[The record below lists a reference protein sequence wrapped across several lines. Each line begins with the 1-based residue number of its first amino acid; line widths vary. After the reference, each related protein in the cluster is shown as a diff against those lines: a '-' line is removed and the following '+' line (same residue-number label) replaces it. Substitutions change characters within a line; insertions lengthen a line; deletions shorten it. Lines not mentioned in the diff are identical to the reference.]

1 MSQSNTE
8 PDAPATGRWEDGRWV
23 EHDEPSGEVDAPA
36 DLPVTTASSA
46 PVDDQPAQPSEEP
59 DDSAAPAVAED
70 DGDETG
76 KLLIPIFWERA
87 AYAALFAGALIMRLW
102 DLGVRAVHHDE
113 SLHGFFSWQIAT
125 GSGYEHNPLMHG
137 MFLFHSVAGAFF
149 LFGDNDFTLR
159 LPMALFGSGLVL
171 MPLLLRSR
179 LGQVGALAAAVMLA
193 FSPAM
198 LYFSRFARNDIFM
211 AVFVLG
217 LFAMIWRYMDERKNR
232 YLYLVAAFLAL
243 GFTSKETMYLSA
255 LILAVGLLFLARSQV
270 GNWLMGRLS
279 LKEFGPAGRVLILMV
294 ALIAPLAGAMVAFL
308 QEPLGITLAAK
319 VGNASGVPVGSP
331 DGGGW
336 VIAIAVTAILVAIAM
351 VVGLVWNRRVWLIS
365 WVIFAAIFLTM
376 FTNFYTHPGGVG
388 TGIWQSLGYW
398 LAQHGVARAEQPM
411 FYYFMILFVY
421 EFLPWLIALGAA
433 GYYLFR
439 GDRFTQF
446 LVFWA
451 VATLLAYTFA
461 GEKMPWLLVNITLP
475 LIILAGRAINDMAST
490 IPWRNLASTRLPYLL
505 VGVPLFVV
513 LIWRLAFFEFDNG
526 VLSFFTL
533 WGLFG
538 AAGVLV
544 VGLTWLARQVTW
556 KTALSASALVM
567 CGLLFMLT
575 VRAGW
580 VAAYVNSDVPR
591 DMLVYTQTA
600 PDIRNLV
607 HEIETAG
614 ELTGD
619 RKEIRLSIDSTDGYT
634 WPWAWYLRDYANVTY
649 PDHSEQVSAPGAETA
664 ITVIH
669 AKNNDRVKPEL
680 TEQFSEGRRL
690 VHRWWFPENET
701 YKHPSLSVTT
711 FFEAVVD
718 RDVWRTSLDFFL
730 YRELDSEI
738 GSVDSF
744 VYFARDIP
752 LAAID

>member
-1 MSQSNTE
+1 MSQTTAE
-8 PDAPATGRWEDGRWV
+8 PEAEVAGRWEDGRWV
-23 EHDEPSGEVDAPA
+23 ESDQSPEQSA
-36 DLPVTTASSA
+36 DRPVTAETHESDDTR
-46 PVDDQPAQPSEEP
+46 PVESTVEPVEPA
-59 DDSAAPAVAED
+59 
-70 DGDETG
+70 ETG
-76 KLLIPIFWERA
+76 DTGARDLIPVIWERA
-87 AYAALFAGALIMRLW
+87 AYAALFVGALIMRLW

-113 SLHGFFSWQIAT
+113 SLHGFFAWQMAT
-125 GSGYEHNPLMHG
+125 GNTYEHNPLMHG

-179 LGQVGALAAAVMLA
+179 LGQIGALAAAVMLT

-232 YLYLVAAFLAL
+232 YLYLAAAFLAL

-255 LILAVGLLFLARSQV
+255 LILVVGLLFLARSQV

-279 LKEFGPAGRVLILMV
+279 LKEFDPPGRLLILLS

-319 VGNASGVPVGSP
+319 AGNVMGVPVGAP

-336 VIAIAVTAILVAIAM
+336 VIAIAVTAVLVIVAM
-351 VVGLVWNRRVWLIS
+351 VVGLVWNWRVWLTA
-365 WVIFAAIFLTM
+365 WVIFMAIFVTI
-376 FTNFYTHPGGVG
+376 FSNFYTHPLGAGSG
-388 TGIWQSLGYW
+388 AWQSLGYW
-398 LAQHGVARAEQPM
+398 LAQHEVARAEQPM

-421 EFLPWLIALGAA
+421 EFLPWMIALGAA

-439 GDRFTQF
+439 GDKFTRF

-475 LIILAGRAINDMAST
+475 LIILAGRAVNDMVST
-490 IPWRNLASTRLPYLL
+490 IPWRTLAQTKLPYLL
-505 VGVPLFVV
+505 IGVPLFVV
-513 LIWRLAFFEFDNG
+513 MIWRLAFFEFDNG
-526 VLSFFTL
+526 VLSFLAL

-538 AAGVLV
+538 ATGVLV

-556 KTALSASALVM
+556 KTAMSASALVM
-567 CGLLFMLT
+567 CGVLLLLT
-575 VRAGW
+575 VRAAW
-580 VAAYVNSDVPR
+580 VATYVHSDVPR

-600 PDIRNLV
+600 PDLHNLV
-607 HEIETAG
+607 REIEAAG

-619 RKEIRLSIDSTDGYT
+619 RKEIRLSIDSTDGFT
-634 WPWAWYLRDYANVTY
+634 WPWAWYLRDYDNVTY
-649 PDHSEQVSAPGAETA
+649 PDHSETVSPPGAETA
-664 ITVIH
+664 ITVIS
-669 AKNNDRVKPEL
+669 AKNNDKIKAEL
-680 TEQFSEGRRL
+680 AEEFSEGRRL

-701 YKHPSLSVTT
+701 YKHPSLSVST
-711 FFEAVVD
+711 FFEAVID
-718 RDVWRTSLDFFL
+718 REVWRTSLDFFL
-730 YRELDSEI
+730 HRKLDSQI

-744 VYFARDIP
+744 VYFHRDIP

>member
-1 MSQSNTE
+1 MSQTTAE
-8 PDAPATGRWEDGRWV
+8 PDAESTGRWEDGRWV
-23 EHDEPSGEVDAPA
+23 ESSESSEQAEKSA
-36 DLPVTTASSA
+36 DLQVTAEADETEGANGVESST
-46 PVDDQPAQPSEEP
+46 DP
-59 DDSAAPAVAED
+59 DGPAAPAETED
-70 DGDETG
+70 SGHKE
-76 KLLIPIFWERA
+76 LVPVIWERA
-87 AYAALFAGALIMRLW
+87 AYAVLVVGALIMRLW

-113 SLHGFFSWQIAT
+113 SLHGFFSWQIVT
-125 GSGYEHNPLMHG
+125 GNGYEHNPLMHG

-179 LGQVGALAAAVMLA
+179 LGQVGALAAAVMLT

-232 YLYLVAAFLAL
+232 YLYLAAAFLAL

-255 LILAVGLLFLARSQV
+255 LILTVGLLFLARSQV

-279 LKEFGPAGRVLILMV
+279 LREFGPPGRLLILLA
-294 ALIAPLAGAMVAFL
+294 ALIAPLTGAMVAFL

-319 VGNASGVPVGSP
+319 TGNTMGIPVGSP

-336 VIAIAVTAILVAIAM
+336 VIAIAVTAVLVAVAM
-351 VVGLVWNRRVWLIS
+351 AVGLVWNRRVWLIS

-376 FTNFYTHPGGVG
+376 FTNFFTHPGGVG
-388 TGIWQSLGYW
+388 SGIWQSLGYW
-398 LAQHGVARAEQPM
+398 LAQHEVARAEQPM

-433 GYYLFR
+433 GYYLYK
-439 GDRFTQF
+439 GDRFTRF

-451 VATLLAYTFA
+451 TATLLAYTFA
-461 GEKMPWLLVNITLP
+461 GEKMPWLLVNIALP
-475 LIILAGRAINDMAST
+475 MIILAGRAINDMAST
-490 IPWRNLASTRLPYLL
+490 IPWRSLTQTKLPYLL
-505 VGVPLFVV
+505 AGVPLFVV
-513 LIWRLAFFEFDNG
+513 LIWRLAFFEFDSG
-526 VLSFFTL
+526 TLSFFTL
-533 WGLFG
+533 WALFG

-567 CGLLFMLT
+567 CGILFLLT
-575 VRAGW
+575 VRASW
-580 VAAYVNSDVPR
+580 VATYVNSDVPR
-591 DMLVYTQTA
+591 DMLIYTQTA
-600 PDIRNLV
+600 PDIHNLV
-607 HEIETAG
+607 REIEAAG

-619 RKEIRLSIDSTDGYT
+619 RKAIRLSIDSRDGYT
-634 WPWAWYLRDYANVTY
+634 WPWAWYLRDYDNVTY
-649 PDHSEQVSAPGAETA
+649 PDHSDDVSPPGAETA

-669 AKNNDRVKPEL
+669 EKNNDRVKPEL
-680 TEQFSEGRRL
+680 TEQFTEGRRL

-701 YKHPSLSVTT
+701 YKHPSLSVST
-711 FFEAVVD
+711 FFDAVID
-718 RDVWRTSLDFFL
+718 REVWRTSLDFFL
-730 YRELDSEI
+730 HRKLDSEI

-744 VYFARDIP
+744 VYFDRDIP

>member
-1 MSQSNTE
+1 MSQTFSE
-8 PDAPATGRWEDGRWV
+8 PDAETAGRWEDGRWV
-23 EHDEPSGEVDAPA
+23 EQERPAVESDASD
-36 DLPVTTASSA
+36 DLPVTADTGELE
-46 PVDDQPAQPSEEP
+46 DDKRVGSSEEP
-59 DDSAAPAVAED
+59 GETVVEPIA
-70 DGDETG
+70 DETG
-76 KLLIPIFWERA
+76 DKELIPVVWERA
-87 AYAALFAGALIMRLW
+87 AYAALFIGALIMRLW
-102 DLGVRAVHHDE
+102 DLGARAIHHDE
-113 SLHGFFSWQIAT
+113 SLHGFFAWQIST

-137 MFLFHSVAGAFF
+137 MFLFHSVAGSFF

-179 LGQVGALAAAVMLA
+179 LGQVGALAAAVMLT

-232 YLYLVAAFLAL
+232 YLYLAAAFLAL

-255 LILAVGLLFLARSQV
+255 LILVVGLLFLARWQV
-270 GNWLMGRLS
+270 GNWLWGRTS
-279 LKEFGPAGRVLILMV
+279 FNDFDPAGRMLILLS
-294 ALIAPLAGAMVAFL
+294 ALTLPLAGALVAFL

-319 VGNASGVPVGSP
+319 AGNTAGVHVGAP

-336 VIAIAVTAILVAIAM
+336 VIAVAVTVVLVVVAM
-351 VVGLVWNRRVWLIS
+351 AVGLFWNRRVWLIS

-376 FTNFYTHPGGVG
+376 FTNFFTHPGGVG
-388 TGIWQSLGYW
+388 SGIWQSLGYW
-398 LAQHGVARAEQPM
+398 LAQHEVARAEQPM

-433 GYYLFR
+433 GYYSYK
-439 GDRFTQF
+439 GDRFTRF

-451 VATLLAYTFA
+451 AATLIAYTMA

-475 LIILAGRAINDMAST
+475 LIILAGRAINDLAKA
-490 IPWRNLASTRLPYLL
+490 IPWRTVTRTKLPYLL
-505 VGVPLFVV
+505 IGVPLFVI

-533 WGLFG
+533 WALFG
-538 AAGVLV
+538 AVGVLV
-544 VGLTWLARQVTW
+544 VSLTWLARQVTW

-567 CGLLFMLT
+567 CGILFLLT

-580 VAAYVNSDVPR
+580 VATYVHSDVPR
-591 DMLVYTQTA
+591 EMLIYTQTA
-600 PDIRNLV
+600 PDLHNLV
-607 HEIETAG
+607 REIETAG
-614 ELTGD
+614 NLTGD
-619 RKEIRLSIDSTDGYT
+619 RKEIRLSIDSADGFT
-634 WPWAWYLRDYANVTY
+634 WPWAWYLRGYDNVTY
-649 PDHSEQVSAPGAETA
+649 PDQSESVSPPGDGTA
-664 ITVIH
+664 IAVIN
-669 AKNNDRVKPEL
+669 AKNNTKVEPEL
-680 TEQFSEGRRL
+680 GEDYTDGRRI

-701 YKHPSLSVTT
+701 YKNPSLSLRK
-711 FFEAVVD
+711 FGEAVVD
-718 RDVWRTSLDFFL
+718 RDAWRTSLDFFL
-730 YRELDSEI
+730 YRKLASDI

-744 VYFARDIP
+744 VYFDRDIP

>member
-8 PDAPATGRWEDGRWV
+8 PDAQTTGRWEDGRWV

-36 DLPVTTASSA
+36 DLPITTASSA
-46 PVDDQPAQPSEEP
+46 PVDDQPAQPSDEP
-59 DDSAAPAVAED
+59 DDSAATAVAED
-70 DGDETG
+70 DGDDAG

-113 SLHGFFSWQIAT
+113 SLHGFFSWQIVT

-232 YLYLVAAFLAL
+232 YLYLAAAFLAL

-255 LILAVGLLFLARSQV
+255 LILVVGLLFLARSQV

-279 LKEFGPAGRVLILMV
+279 LKEFGPAGRVLILLV

-336 VIAIAVTAILVAIAM
+336 VIAIAVTVILVAIAM

-411 FYYFMILFVY
+411 FYYFMILFIY

-433 GYYLFR
+433 GYYLIR
-439 GDRFTQF
+439 GDRFNPVPRLLGGCHF
-446 LVFWA
+446 VGVHLRRGEDA
-451 VATLLAYTFA
+451 VVA
-461 GEKMPWLLVNITLP
+461 GQHHASTDNPRRTRHQRHGFNDSVAEFGEYPASLP
-475 LIILAGRAINDMAST
+475 ACGRAT
-490 IPWRNLASTRLPYLL
+490 IRGPYLAAC
-505 VGVPLFVV
+505 V
-513 LIWRLAFFEFDNG
+513 LR
-526 VLSFFTL
+526 
-533 WGLFG
+533 
-538 AAGVLV
+538 
-544 VGLTWLARQVTW
+544 
-556 KTALSASALVM
+556 
-567 CGLLFMLT
+567 
-575 VRAGW
+575 VR
-580 VAAYVNSDVPR
+580 
-591 DMLVYTQTA
+591 
-600 PDIRNLV
+600 
-607 HEIETAG
+607 
-614 ELTGD
+614 
-619 RKEIRLSIDSTDGYT
+619 
-634 WPWAWYLRDYANVTY
+634 
-649 PDHSEQVSAPGAETA
+649 
-664 ITVIH
+664 
-669 AKNNDRVKPEL
+669 
-680 TEQFSEGRRL
+680 
-690 VHRWWFPENET
+690 
-701 YKHPSLSVTT
+701 
-711 FFEAVVD
+711 
-718 RDVWRTSLDFFL
+718 
-730 YRELDSEI
+730 
-738 GSVDSF
+738 
-744 VYFARDIP
+744 
-752 LAAID
+752 

>member
-1 MSQSNTE
+1 MTQSNAE
-8 PDAPATGRWEDGRWV
+8 PDAQATGRWEDGRWV
-23 EHDEPSGEVDAPA
+23 EQDEPSGEPDAPA
-36 DLPVTTASSA
+36 DAPEKTEPSE
-46 PVDDQPAQPSEEP
+46 PVDGQPAQSSEES
-59 DDSAAPAVAED
+59 DDSAAPPVAGDAVEED
-70 DGDETG
+70 D
-76 KLLIPIFWERA
+76 KLLIPVVWERA
-87 AYAALFAGALIMRLW
+87 AYAALFVGALIMRLW

-179 LGQVGALAAAVMLA
+179 LGQVGALAAALMLA

-217 LFAMIWRYMDERKNR
+217 LFAMIWRYIDERKNR
-232 YLYLVAAFLAL
+232 YLYLAAAFLAL

-255 LILAVGLLFLARSQV
+255 LILVVGLLFIARSQV
-270 GNWLMGRLS
+270 GNWLMGRHS
-279 LKEFGPAGRVLILMV
+279 LKEFGPAGRVLILLT

-319 VGNASGVPVGSP
+319 AGNAAGIPVGSP

-336 VIAIAVTAILVAIAM
+336 VIAIAVTVVLVVVAM

-365 WVIFAAIFLTM
+365 WVIFAAVFLTM

-388 TGIWQSLGYW
+388 TGVWQSLGYW

-433 GYYLFR
+433 GYYLYR
-439 GDRFTQF
+439 GDRFTRF

-490 IPWRNLASTRLPYLL
+490 IPWRNLARTRLPYLL

-513 LIWRLAFFEFDNG
+513 LIWRLAFFEFENG

-556 KTALSASALVM
+556 KTALSASALVF
-567 CGLLFMLT
+567 CGILFLLT

-580 VAAYVNSDVPR
+580 VAAYVHSDVPQ
-591 DMLVYTQTA
+591 DMLIYTQTA
-600 PDIRNLV
+600 PDIRNLAR
-607 HEIETAG
+607 EIEAVG

-619 RKEIRLSIDSTDGYT
+619 RKEIRLAIDSRDGFT
-634 WPWAWYLRDYANVTY
+634 WPWAWYLRDYPNVTY
-649 PDHSEQVSAPGAETA
+649 PDHSESVSPPGAETA

-669 AKNNDRVKPEL
+669 AKNNDRLKPEL
-680 TEQFSEGRRL
+680 AEQFTEGRRL

-701 YKHPSLSVTT
+701 YKHPSLSVST
-711 FFEAVVD
+711 FFKAVVD
-718 RDVWRTSLDFFL
+718 REVWRSSLDFFL
-730 YRELDSEI
+730 YRKSDSTI

-744 VYFARDIP
+744 VYFDKKIP

>member
-1 MSQSNTE
+1 MSQTTAE
-8 PDAPATGRWEDGRWV
+8 PDAEAAGRWEDGRWV
-23 EHDEPSGEVDAPA
+23 EESK
-36 DLPVTTASSA
+36 
-46 PVDDQPAQPSEEP
+46 PSEESDP
-59 DDSAAPAVAED
+59 PGDMPATAKAAESEEAEQVEPPAGPGEPTELVVAED
-70 DGDETG
+70 VAGSDE
-76 KLLIPIFWERA
+76 KDLIPVLWERG
-87 AYAALFAGALIMRLW
+87 AYAALVIGALIMRLW
-102 DLGVRAVHHDE
+102 DLGARAVHHDE
-113 SLHGFFSWQIAT
+113 SLHGFFAWQIVT

-179 LGQVGALAAAVMLA
+179 LGQVGALAAAVMLT

-217 LFAMIWRYMDERKNR
+217 LFAMIWRYIDERKNR
-232 YLYLVAAFLAL
+232 YLYGAAAFLAL

-255 LILAVGLLFLARSQV
+255 LILVVGLLFLARNQV
-270 GNWLMGRLS
+270 GNWLWGRLS
-279 LKEFGPAGRVLILMV
+279 LKEFDAPGRMLIVLT
-294 ALIAPLAGAMVAFL
+294 ALITPLAGALVAFF

-319 VGNASGVPVGSP
+319 AGNALGIPVGSP

-336 VIAIAVTAILVAIAM
+336 VIAIAVTVVLVVVAM
-351 VVGLVWNRRVWLIS
+351 AVGLVWNRRVWLIA
-365 WVIFAAIFLTM
+365 WVIFAAIFLAM
-376 FTNFYTHPGGVG
+376 FTNFFTHPGGVG
-388 TGIWQSLGYW
+388 TGVWQSLGYW

-433 GYYLFR
+433 GYYLFK
-439 GDRFTQF
+439 GDRFTRF
-446 LVFWA
+446 LVFWGA
-451 VATLLAYTFA
+451 ATLIAYTIA

-475 LIILAGRAINDMAST
+475 IIILAGRAINDMAKT
-490 IPWRNLASTRLPYLL
+490 IPWRRLTQTRLPYVLI
-505 VGVPLFVV
+505 GVPLFVV

-526 VLSFFTL
+526 LLSFFTL

-544 VGLTWLARQVTW
+544 LSLTWLARKVTW
-556 KTALSASALVM
+556 KTALSASALVF
-567 CGLLFMLT
+567 CGMLFMLT

-580 VAAYVNSDVPR
+580 VATFVNSDVPR
-591 DMLVYTQTA
+591 DMLIYTQTA

-607 HEIETAG
+607 REIEEVG
-614 ELTGD
+614 EITGD
-619 RKEIRLSIDSTDGYT
+619 RKEIRLSVDSAEGYT
-634 WPWAWYLRDYANVTY
+634 WPWAWYLRGYDNVSY
-649 PDHSEQVSAPGAETA
+649 PDQTNSVSPPSEGTA
-664 ITVIH
+664 IVVIN

-680 TEQFSEGRRL
+680 SEGYSEGRRI

-701 YKHPSLSVTT
+701 YKNPSLSVTK
-711 FFEAVVD
+711 FLDAVVD
-718 RDVWRTSLDFFL
+718 REVWRSSLDFFL
-730 YRELDSEI
+730 YRKLDAQI
-738 GSVDSF
+738 GSTDSF
-744 VYFARDIP
+744 VYFDRDIP

>member
-1 MSQSNTE
+1 MTQSNTE
-8 PDAPATGRWEDGRWV
+8 PDAQAPGRWEDGRWI
-23 EHDEPSGEVDAPA
+23 EQDEPSTEPGTPAEVSAVTGPGE
-36 DLPVTTASSA
+36 
-46 PVDDQPAQPSEEP
+46 PVDDPSAQSSEEP
-59 DDSAAPAVAED
+59 EESAAPPADEVE
-70 DGDETG
+70 GDEAD
-76 KLLIPIFWERA
+76 KLLIPVIWERA
-87 AYAALFAGALIMRLW
+87 AYAALFVGALIMRLW

-113 SLHGFFSWQIAT
+113 SLHGFFSWQIAN
-125 GSGYEHNPLMHG
+125 GGGYEHNPLMHG

-179 LGQVGALAAAVMLA
+179 LGQVGALTAAVMLT

-211 AVFVLG
+211 AVFVFG
-217 LFAMIWRYMDERKNR
+217 LFAMIWRYIDEGKNR
-232 YLYLVAAFLAL
+232 YLYLAAAFLAL

-279 LKEFGPAGRVLILMV
+279 LKEFDAPGRVLILLT
-294 ALIAPLAGAMVAFL
+294 ALVAPLAGALVAFF

-319 VGNASGVPVGSP
+319 AGNAAGIPVGSP

-336 VIAIAVTAILVAIAM
+336 VIAAAVTAVLVVIAM
-351 VVGLVWNRRVWLIS
+351 AVGLVWNRRVWLIS
-365 WVIFAAIFLTM
+365 WVIFAAIFLMM

-388 TGIWQSLGYW
+388 SGIWQSLGYW
-398 LAQHGVARAEQPM
+398 LAQHEVARAEQPM

-433 GYYLFR
+433 GYYLYR
-439 GDRFTQF
+439 GDRFTRF
-446 LVFWA
+446 LVFWS

-475 LIILAGRAINDMAST
+475 LIILAGRAINDMASA
-490 IPWRNLASTRLPYLL
+490 IPWRNLTRTRLPYLL
-505 VGVPLFVV
+505 IGVPLFVV
-513 LIWRLAFFEFDNG
+513 LVWRLAFFEFENG
-526 VLSFFTL
+526 ALSFFTL

-567 CGLLFMLT
+567 CGILFLLT

-580 VAAYVNSDVPR
+580 VATYVNSDVPR
-591 DMLVYTQTA
+591 DMLIYTQTA

-607 HEIETAG
+607 REIEEVG

-619 RKEIRLSIDSTDGYT
+619 RKEIRISVDSAEGYT
-634 WPWAWYLRDYANVTY
+634 WPWAWYLRGYDNALY
-649 PDHSEQVSAPGAETA
+649 PDQAERVSPPGEGTA
-664 ITVIH
+664 VVVIN
-669 AKNNDRVKPEL
+669 AKNNDKLKPEL
-680 TEQFSEGRRL
+680 GDGYTEGRRI

-701 YKHPSLSVTT
+701 YKNPSLSVGT
-711 FFEAVVD
+711 FFDAVID
-718 RDVWRTSLDFFL
+718 REEWRTSLDFFL
-730 YRELDSEI
+730 YRKLDSQI
-738 GSVDSF
+738 GSTDSF
-744 VYFARDIP
+744 VYFDKNIP